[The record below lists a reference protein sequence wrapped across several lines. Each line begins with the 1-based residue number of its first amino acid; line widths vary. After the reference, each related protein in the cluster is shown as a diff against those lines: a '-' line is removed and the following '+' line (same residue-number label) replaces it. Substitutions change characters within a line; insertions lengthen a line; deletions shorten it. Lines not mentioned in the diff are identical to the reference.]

1 MRTAV
6 EMADFCFGWEDL
18 NDPEVRD
25 RLVAKRIEE
34 AKKRREEAVSKGRKP
49 DSIFWG
55 DSESNLTYDGA
66 LSSIKGYR
74 ETQRKSW
81 NYVAGLFLPIERLL
95 EPGIGQ
101 TWGPNDEVVYAG
113 LSIGTGLKYRG
124 LVEDMQKANIAVGLT
139 RNRCIIADSTK
150 KREKAIRII
159 SYDDIL
165 RVYYDDSRVIVSTTT
180 GGDVGF
186 SLGGG
191 SSILLELNWVG
202 IIYAEAFVQIVECY
216 RKGVQYEAPR
226 PDQKFTQAPQAT
238 PQTPQA
244 TPQTP
249 QAAPPTE
256 PPQAAPQAAAPA
268 APPAGVGLSAET
280 VEALKQFKELLDA
293 GILTQEEFDGKKKQ
307 LLGL

>member
-1 MRTAV
+1 M
-6 EMADFCFGWEDL
+6 
-18 NDPEVRD
+18 
-25 RLVAKRIEE
+25 
-34 AKKRREEAVSKGRKP
+34 
-49 DSIFWG
+49 
-55 DSESNLTYDGA
+55 
-66 LSSIKGYR
+66 
-74 ETQRKSW
+74 
-81 NYVAGLFLPIERLL
+81 
-95 EPGIGQ
+95 
-101 TWGPNDEVVYAG
+101 
-113 LSIGTGLKYRG
+113 
-124 LVEDMQKANIAVGLT
+124 
-139 RNRCIIADSTK
+139 
-150 KREKAIRII
+150 
-159 SYDDIL
+159 
-165 RVYYDDSRVIVSTTT
+165 
-180 GGDVGF
+180 
-186 SLGGG
+186 
-191 SSILLELNWVG
+191 
-202 IIYAEAFVQIVECY
+202 QIVECY

>member
-34 AKKRREEAVSKGRKP
+34 AKKRREEAVSKGKKP
-49 DSIFWG
+49 DNFFCG
-55 DSESNLTYDGA
+55 ESESNLTYDGA
-66 LSSIKGYR
+66 LSSIKGSR
-74 ETQRKSW
+74 ERQRNSW
-81 NYVAGLFLPIERLL
+81 RYVVRLFAPIEGVLG
-95 EPGIGQ
+95 PGIGQ

-113 LSIGTGLKYRG
+113 LSVGTGLKHHG
-124 LVEDMQKANIAVGLT
+124 LMDVQKVNVAVGLT

-150 KREKAIRII
+150 KREKEIRII

-165 RVYYDDSRVIVSTTT
+165 GVYYENGRVIVKTTA

-186 SLGGG
+186 SIVIDNLWSFDLSNVG
-191 SSILLELNWVG
+191 SVD
-202 IIYAEAFVQIVECY
+202 AETFVQIVECY

-226 PDQKFTQAPQAT
+226 PGQKFTQAPQV
-238 PQTPQA
+238 
-244 TPQTP
+244 
-249 QAAPPTE
+249 APPTE
-256 PPQAAPQAAAPA
+256 PPQTAPQAAAPA
-268 APPAGVGLSAET
+268 VPPAGVGLSAET

-293 GILTQEEFDGKKKQ
+293 GILTQEEFDGKKQQ

>member
-34 AKKRREEAVSKGRKP
+34 AKKSREEAVSKGRKP

-55 DSESNLTYDGA
+55 GDSESNLTYDGA
-66 LSSIKGYR
+66 LSTIKCSR
-74 ETQRKSW
+74 ETKRNSW
-81 NYVAGLFLPIERLL
+81 RYVVRLFAPIEGVLG
-95 EPGIGQ
+95 PGIGQ

-113 LSIGTGLKYRG
+113 LSVGTGLKHHG
-124 LVEDMQKANIAVGLT
+124 LMDVQKVNVAVGLT

-150 KREKAIRII
+150 KGEKGIRII

-165 RVYYDDSRVIVSTTT
+165 GVYYENGRVIVKTTA

-186 SLGGG
+186 SIVINNLLSFDLSYIGG
-191 SSILLELNWVG
+191 ID
-202 IIYAEAFVQIVECY
+202 AETFVQIVECY

-226 PDQKFTQAPQAT
+226 PGQKFTQA
-238 PQTPQA
+238 
-244 TPQTP
+244 P